1 MGDGKWGERAS
12 DLVEGEDPVE
22 LLAGDG
28 LRDSDLPL
36 VVVAG
41 DDLRRVAPELVV
53 AEGPAARTRA
63 VSAADLRQ
71 GGLTLHPRTDRE
83 GPRERERGRGER
95 RVPAAEE
102 DLHVHRLL
110 LVLPRRHGERGGE
123 GGRWL
128 GVGGEEISKF
138 VRRGG
143 EERGM
148 GWGRRR
154 IRILGALRQ
163 PRGIYAAAPRRHSR
177 WIQTLEVVRVN
188 WARSAQQA

>member
-28 LRDSDLPL
+28 LRDRDLPL

-83 GPRERERGRGER
+83 GPREREGEGNGVYLQRRRTCTFTAFSLSCRDDMANAAAKGGGGSESEER
-95 RVPAAEE
+95 RFQN
-102 DLHVHRLL
+102 LY
-110 LVLPRRHGERGGE
+110 GEV
-123 GGRWL
+123 GRS
-128 GVGGEEISKF
+128 G
-138 VRRGG
+138 
-143 EERGM
+143 
-148 GWGRRR
+148 GWGGGDGEFEFWGRCGSRVGFMR
-154 IRILGALRQ
+154 
-163 PRGIYAAAPRRHSR
+163 PRPAVTAVGSKRSR
-177 WIQTLEVVRVN
+177 WSV
-188 WARSAQQA
+188 